1 MIKKYKQYD
10 PNANTFQKPANTVLT
25 FFQLKLTK
33 CLMNVTVKVLS
44 FGDLCVGCVT
54 ADGREIEVDPAN
66 EDDLACILYTSGTT
80 GLPKGN
86 FLN

>member
-1 MIKKYKQYD
+1 
-10 PNANTFQKPANTVLT
+10 
-25 FFQLKLTK
+25 
-33 CLMNVTVKVLS
+33 MNVTVKVLS

-86 FLN
+86 SSI